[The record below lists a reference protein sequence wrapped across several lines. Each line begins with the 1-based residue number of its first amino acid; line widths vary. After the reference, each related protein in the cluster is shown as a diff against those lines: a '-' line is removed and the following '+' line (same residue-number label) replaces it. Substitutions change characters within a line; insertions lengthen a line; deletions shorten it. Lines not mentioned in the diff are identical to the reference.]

1 MTHLQRFDSTGLSH
15 VSNQGII
22 ELAYQDK
29 LDNAIFEWQDANSK
43 DQFTHVSR
51 YLDSWPFEFKSP
63 DASSR
68 EWFTPSLYQQ
78 IDLQDYALSR
88 CKNEI
93 QTNRARD
100 ELAIIDHLQAE
111 HIFKHLIYLVDKW
124 RSENRVWGVG
134 RGSSV
139 SCFVLYLIGINKINP
154 LDYDLSMTEFF
165 KIEPDRVLNK
175 NKLPKE

>member
-1 MTHLQRFDSTGLSH
+1 M
-15 VSNQGII
+15 SNQGII

-29 LDNAIFEWQDANSK
+29 LDHAIFEWQNLVSK
-43 DQFTHVSR
+43 DQFARVSR
-51 YLDSWPFEFKSP
+51 YLDNWPFEFKST
-63 DASSR
+63 DAAAR
-68 EWFTPSLYQQ
+68 KWFTPNGYQE
-78 IDLQDYALSR
+78 INLNEYVLSR
-88 CKNEI
+88 CKNDV
-93 QTNRARD
+93 QMRRAMD

-165 KIEPDRVLNK
+165 KIDPDRVLNK